1 MFSIPWAS
9 PILLQLQYIANFA
22 TSKLQPRS
30 LDRQKPFYGNAFCI
44 CIFFLKPNAS
54 FRCREILA
62 GFDVDESYK

>member
-1 MFSIPWAS
+1 MFSIQWAS
-9 PILLQLQYIANFA
+9 TILLQLQYIANFA

-30 LDRQKPFYGNAFCI
+30 LDRQKLFYRNAFCI
-44 CIFFLKPNAS
+44 CIFFKPNAS